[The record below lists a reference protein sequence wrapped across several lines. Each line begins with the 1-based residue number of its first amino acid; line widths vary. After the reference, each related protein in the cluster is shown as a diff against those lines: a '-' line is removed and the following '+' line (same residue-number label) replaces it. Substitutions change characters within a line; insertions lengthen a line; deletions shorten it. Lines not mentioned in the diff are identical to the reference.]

1 MQVLHTEQ
9 TPLQPQN
16 PHSLKGKQSSTTFST
31 HLLATPATRDI
42 SSACGNLDTTQPT
55 AMCEKGILIWT
66 CGCTHLQDPRFCRKA
81 IFRKKPC
88 DGYGFSW
95 AYRSPIPW
103 HTLKKCPSC
112 LHAEE
117 VRKAQLA
124 NEALLATSSAYP
136 TLQSV
141 ANGDDSRREGR
152 GRPRFDRVASG
163 GEICVPEGWR
173 PEMNRL
179 PGNANEYSAW
189 LGGRFDPLV
198 RLEDTHQ
205 PSSRVARPQSSLPA
219 RAARAQEIPAQQ
231 VQHRVRLHAPPQ
243 CWNGPVVLEE
253 NAYPFVE
260 FRCASG
266 QRPGQSRRPS
276 YTGRVLDKGWAPPSS
291 GTLPPQRDVDTA
303 PPSQVPSPHLKVSP
317 SRLRITQSKWF

>member
-1 MQVLHTEQ
+1 
-9 TPLQPQN
+9 
-16 PHSLKGKQSSTTFST
+16 
-31 HLLATPATRDI
+31 
-42 SSACGNLDTTQPT
+42 
-55 AMCEKGILIWT
+55 MCEKGILIWT
-66 CGCTHLQDPRFCRKA
+66 CGCTHLQDPRFCRNA

-95 AYRSPIPW
+95 AYRSPIPL

-124 NEALLATSSAYP
+124 NEASLATSSAYP

-152 GRPRFDRVASG
+152 GRPRFDRVASEE
-163 GEICVPEGWR
+163 EICVPEGWR

-205 PSSRVARPQSSLPA
+205 PSPRVARPQSSLPA

-231 VQHRVRLHAPPQ
+231 VQHRVCSGAETGAEQETILY
-243 CWNGPVVLEE
+243 WEGV
-253 NAYPFVE
+253 
-260 FRCASG
+260 G
-266 QRPGQSRRPS
+266 QRVGSSVEWDFAATEGCGYCAAFPGAFAAVEGLTIMIEDYSIQVILMEREEVQI
-276 YTGRVLDKGWAPPSS
+276 GVGGS
-291 GTLPPQRDVDTA
+291 GCLTDDAMIPM
-303 PPSQVPSPHLKVSP
+303 
-317 SRLRITQSKWF
+317 IC